1 MPMSDR
7 TGTLPDPFAAE
18 FHQNPYPAYRQ
29 LRESGA
35 VHPSALG
42 MSAYY
47 RHADCSAIL
56 RDRRW
61 GCGFNEERLQRVQR
75 LGVAQVF
82 MHQNPPEH
90 TRLRRFVSD
99 AFTFSAITPMRAHI
113 LDVCDRLLDSA
124 LAGPETDLVS
134 AYAHPLPVMVI
145 SDLLGVPEADR
156 EPFYAWS
163 RALARGLDPD
173 FTVTAEVIDQR
184 REAILNL
191 SSYFAS
197 LAAKR
202 RKCPADDL
210 VTHLTQVQDT
220 DGLSEADLLATCV
233 LILVAG
239 HETTA
244 SLIGNGTLALLRN
257 PEKLAMVR
265 EEDPEIADGAWV
277 EELLRYEAPVRL
289 VKRTALEDLDY
300 GGTVYKRGETVAVVI
315 GSANHDDSVFA
326 DPDVLDFTRPNNHLA
341 FSLGT
346 HFCLGASLAHL
357 EGSLAIAALLRRAPE
372 LRLAEDDPPYLK
384 TPVFLRGL
392 ERLPVRPGKHAR

>member
-1 MPMSDR
+1 MSDR
-7 TGTLPDPFAAE
+7 TGTRPDPFAAE

-47 RHADCSAIL
+47 RYTDCSAIL

-61 GCGFNEERLQRVQR
+61 GCGFNEERLQRVRR
-75 LGVAQVF
+75 LGIAQVF

-99 AFTFSAITPMRAHI
+99 PFTHNAVAAMRTHI
-113 LDVCDRLLDSA
+113 ADVCDRLLDSA

-145 SDLLGVPEADR
+145 GDLLGVPEADR

-173 FTVTAEVIDQR
+173 FAVTAEVIDQR
-184 REAILNL
+184 REAVLSLN
-191 SSYFAS
+191 SYFAS
-197 LAAKR
+197 LASKR

-220 DGLSEADLLATCV
+220 DDLSEPDLLATCV

-244 SLIGNGTLALLRN
+244 SLIGNGILALLRN

-265 EEDPEIADGAWV
+265 EQDPEITDGAWV

-300 GGTVYKRGETVAVVI
+300 GGTVYKRGETVAVVL
-315 GSANHDDSVFA
+315 GSANRDAAVFTN
-326 DPDVLDFTRPNNHLA
+326 PDVLDFTRPNNHLA

-357 EGSLAIAALLRRAPE
+357 EGSLAIAALLHRAPE
-372 LRLAEDDPPYLK
+372 LRLAEDDPPYVK
-384 TPVFLRGL
+384 APVFLRGL
-392 ERLPVRPGKHAR
+392 ERLPVRLGKHAR

>member
-1 MPMSDR
+1 MSDR

-29 LRESGA
+29 LREAGA

-47 RHADCSAIL
+47 RYADCSAIL

-61 GCGFNEERLQRVQR
+61 GCGFSEERLRRVQR

-99 AFTFSAITPMRAHI
+99 PFTLSAVAKMRAHI

-145 SDLLGVPEADR
+145 GDLLGVPEADR

-173 FTVTAEVIDQR
+173 FAVTAEVVDQR
-184 REAILNL
+184 REAILGLN
-191 SSYFAS
+191 SYFAS
-197 LAAKR
+197 LAARR

-220 DGLSEADLLATCV
+220 DDLSEADMLATCV

-257 PEKLAMVR
+257 PDKLALVR
-265 EEDPEIADGAWV
+265 EEDPDNADGDWV

-289 VKRTALEDLDY
+289 VKRTALEDLEH
-300 GGTVYKRGETVAVVI
+300 GGTEYKRGETVAIVI
-315 GSANHDDSVFA
+315 GSANHDDAVFA

-341 FSLGT
+341 FSLGP
-346 HFCLGASLAHL
+346 HFCLGSSLAHL
-357 EGSLAIAALLRRAPE
+357 EGSLAIATLLRRAPE
-372 LRLAEDDPPYLK
+372 LCLAEDDPPYLK
-384 TPVFLRGL
+384 SPVFLRGL
-392 ERLPVRPGKHAR
+392 ERLPVRVGKHAG

>member
-1 MPMSDR
+1 MSER

-18 FHQNPYPAYRQ
+18 VHQNPYPAYRQ

-35 VHPSALG
+35 VHPSTIG
-42 MSAYY
+42 VPAYY

-61 GCGFNEERLQRVQR
+61 GCGFSEERLQRVQR
-75 LGVAQVF
+75 LGIAQVF

-90 TRLRRFVSD
+90 TRLRRLASD
-99 AFTFSAITPMRAHI
+99 AFTPSSVAAMRTHI
-113 LDVCDRLLDSA
+113 LEVCDRLLDSA

-134 AYAHPLPVMVI
+134 AYAHPLPVMMI
-145 SDLLGVPEADR
+145 GDLLGVPEADR

-163 RALARGLDPD
+163 SALARGLDPD
-173 FTVTAEVIDQR
+173 FAVTAEVIDER
-184 REAILNL
+184 REAILNFN
-191 SSYFAS
+191 SYFAS

-210 VTHLTQVQDT
+210 VTHLTEVQDT
-220 DGLSEADLLATCV
+220 GDLSEADLLAICV

-244 SLIGNGTLALLRN
+244 GLIGNGTLALLRN
-257 PEKLAMVR
+257 PEQLAMVR
-265 EEDPEIADGAWV
+265 EEGPEIADGAWL

-289 VKRTALEDLDY
+289 VKRTALEDLDH
-300 GGTVYKRGETVAVVI
+300 GGRIYKRGETVAVVI
-315 GSANHDDSVFA
+315 GSANRDDAVFA
-326 DPDVLDFTRPNNHLA
+326 DPDVLNFTRPNNHLS

-357 EGSLAIAALLRRAPE
+357 EGSLAITTLLRRAPE
-372 LRLAEDDPPYLK
+372 LRLAEDDPPYVK
-384 TPVFLRGL
+384 APVFLRGL
-392 ERLPVRPGKHAR
+392 ERLPVRVGKQSR